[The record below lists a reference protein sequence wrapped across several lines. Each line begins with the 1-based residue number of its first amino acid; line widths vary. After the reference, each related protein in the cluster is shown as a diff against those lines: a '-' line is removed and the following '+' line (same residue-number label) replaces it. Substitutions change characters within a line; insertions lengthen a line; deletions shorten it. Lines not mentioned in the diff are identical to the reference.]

1 MSTVS
6 LRRTKE
12 QNLIVLP
19 SKSVE
24 THYVELSQE
33 ERDLYDRM
41 EEEAKQ
47 VVGKYINDG
56 TVTRNY
62 STVLSIIL
70 RLRQI
75 CTDVAL
81 CPHDIKS
88 LVPPDNVQGCLS
100 LIILHLFLLR
110 IIILEGFFVYSFGCQ
125 MTASLDSLVTLSLFH
140 LQF

>member
-1 MSTVS
+1 MATVS

-12 QNLIVLP
+12 QNLIQLP
-19 SKSVE
+19 PKSVH
-24 THYVELSQE
+24 TYHVDLLHE
-33 ERDLYDRM
+33 ERVLYDRM

-47 VVGKYINDG
+47 VVKKYINDG
-56 TVTRNY
+56 SVTHNF

-88 LVPPDNVQGCLS
+88 LLPPDNVQGWHSPYALTWMYILSSAYILFGELFACLVS
-100 LIILHLFLLR
+100 
-110 IIILEGFFVYSFGCQ
+110 SFIR
-125 MTASLDSLVTLSLFH
+125 
-140 LQF
+140 